1 VSLPFLKKNKLP
13 RIAGPM
19 GESRYGFSED
29 DEMSEDAIK
38 ELMEAIESKD
48 KSKLMKALSALVEV
62 IRNKNA
68 DTDV

>member
-1 VSLPFLKKNKLP
+1 
-13 RIAGPM
+13 M